1 MNNITERPAEEI
13 KKEIDR
19 ILDAENKKTKTTPK
33 TQ

>member
-19 ILDAENKKTKTTPK
+19 ILDAENKKKSTTI